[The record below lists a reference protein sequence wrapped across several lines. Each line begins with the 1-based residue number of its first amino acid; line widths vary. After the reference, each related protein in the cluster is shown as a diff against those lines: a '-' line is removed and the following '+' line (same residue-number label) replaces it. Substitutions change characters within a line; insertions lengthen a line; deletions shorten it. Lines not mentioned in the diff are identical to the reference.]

1 VSDAHPFVSIVV
13 LNYNGKK
20 HLQNCIN
27 SVLENAY
34 PNFEVVL
41 VDNASTDGSIQ
52 PIRNRYGADPK
63 LQIIQ
68 SNINLGYSGGNN
80 LGLSHSRGK
89 YIVFLNNDTTVE
101 SDWLI
106 YLVEALEHDSNI
118 GIAQSLIYAM
128 DKKSVLSAGWIFSD
142 YLIKKYA
149 LCADK
154 PVDLKFKPIFDVS
167 FVCGASMIIRRE
179 ILDKMGAFE
188 PSVPFFYD
196 DTLLTL
202 KTRLCGKR
210 AVTVSASKMC
220 HASGAT
226 NVWKTY
232 FTTYNLYK
240 ANNILVFDIFHKPID
255 LIKAIIFNT
264 ANAASN
270 TFFNVLKRNIAA
282 VSGNINAFAWTLCYF
297 PFIWR
302 NRLEHWTK
310 TAVSPEQLKQG
321 FVRLNLPTAFYLAPS
336 RSSSEILCCALKNY
350 EKTLNEPELK

>member
-1 VSDAHPFVSIVV
+1 VSEVHPLVSIVV

-52 PIRNRYGADPK
+52 PIRDRYGADPK

-68 SNINLGYSGGNN
+68 SNVNLGYSGGNN
-80 LGLSHSRGK
+80 LGLSHSRGR

-101 SDWLI
+101 PDWLI
-106 YLVEALEHDSNI
+106 QLVEALEHDSSI

-128 DKKSVLSAGWIFSD
+128 DKKSVLSAGWVFSD

-154 PVDLKFKPIFDVS
+154 PANLQFKPVFDIS
-167 FVCGASMIIRRE
+167 FTCGASMIIRRE

-202 KTRLCGKR
+202 KTRLLGKR

-232 FTTYNLYK
+232 FTTFHLHK
-240 ANNILVFDIFHKPID
+240 ANNILIFDVFHKPTD
-255 LIKAIIFNT
+255 LFKAVIFN
-264 ANAASN
+264 AASAVSN
-270 TFFNVLKRNIAA
+270 TFFNLKKRNVAA
-282 VSGNINAFAWTLCYF
+282 VHGNIDAFVWTLRNF

-302 NRLEHWTK
+302 NRVTHWSK
-310 TAVSPEQLKQG
+310 TTVSSEQLRQE
-321 FVRLNLPTAFYLAPS
+321 FVRLNLPAAFYLLPS
-336 RSSSEILCCALKNY
+336 QTSLELLNRALFDY
-350 EKTLNEPELK
+350 EKTVSVHT